1 MSRIYLS
8 NMSTKEVAAYLEQ
21 EDSIIIPVGSC
32 EQHGPHLPL
41 GTDTM
46 ITAEIAKR
54 IAAKLGIIVAPMIP
68 IGLSDQHLAWP
79 GSLSLRPETIQAI
92 LSDVVDSL
100 FPHGFRKFIFLY
112 FHTKNKIAVDA
123 AAWRIKAA
131 LKEEIK
137 VMVINSFE
145 SWRSCSEQLFG
156 LNYDPLW
163 LAHGGEGETACVM
176 ALGYDVDQQKIPD
189 RIENQDFLKIS
200 RSKEVYSIVQNLKK
214 YAKNGTW
221 GEAKLASSE
230 TGEKIFEIISRHLAE
245 LIPEQLEN

>member
-1 MSRIYLS
+1 MIRIHLS
-8 NMSTKEVAAYLEQ
+8 NMSTKEVATYLEKN
-21 EDSIIIPVGSC
+21 DSIIIPVGSC

-46 ITAEIAKR
+46 ITAEIAER
-54 IAAKLGIIVAPMIP
+54 IAAELGILVAPMIP

-79 GSLSLRPETIQAI
+79 GSLSLRPATINAI
-92 LSDVVDSL
+92 LIDVVNSL

-123 AAWRIKAA
+123 AAWCIKAD

-145 SWRSCSEQLFG
+145 SWRFCSEQLFG
-156 LNYDPLW
+156 PNYDPLW

-176 ALGYDVDQQKIPD
+176 ALGYDVDQKKIPD
-189 RIENQDFLKIS
+189 RIENYDFLKMS
-200 RSKEVYSIVQNLKK
+200 RSKEVYSIVQDLKK
-214 YAKNGTW
+214 YVKNGTW
-221 GEAKLASSE
+221 GEAKMASSK
-230 TGEKIFEIISRHLAE
+230 TGEKIFEIVSRHLVQ